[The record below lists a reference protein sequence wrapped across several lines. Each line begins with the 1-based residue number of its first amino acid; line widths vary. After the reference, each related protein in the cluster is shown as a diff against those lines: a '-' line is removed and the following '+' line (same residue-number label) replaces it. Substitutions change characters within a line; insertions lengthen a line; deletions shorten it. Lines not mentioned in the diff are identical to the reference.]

1 MLSAF
6 ILNSCERTGLQ
17 YVLVHMYIYSMKCH
31 VTDMGVPYVLYI
43 ELDLVQAQSVLHSVL

>member
-1 MLSAF
+1 
-6 ILNSCERTGLQ
+6 
-17 YVLVHMYIYSMKCH
+17 MKCH